1 MAFDI
6 SKFVADFSVPDSGTE
21 VREIPL
27 SKLCGNPANFYPP
40 VPAEELE
47 ALADS
52 IAANGLLEPLLVV
65 DAGGV
70 YKLIS
75 GHNRLR
81 ALQALNAHGGAY
93 RTALCRVLPR
103 MDPAH
108 ELTAIIESNRQ
119 RKKSPALLAKEAEK
133 LTEAYAKRKAA
144 GEELPGRIRD
154 RVAADL
160 GVSATKLG
168 NLSAIKRGLHAPELL
183 DAWEAGALPEAVALE
198 LARLDPAE
206 QRDFTAWVAEDSAR
220 GYTGP
225 DLDRF
230 LARWDDVE
238 EDEPE
243 APAPELEMGFR
254 DREEIARSIAPE
266 DEAEAERHVFRVLP
280 PEPEGQMVLAGW
292 MPGGVDPGEPG
303 EFVVLVD
310 LGGDGYYRA
319 FMAWDGS
326 AWEML
331 PSHQRPELPVGW
343 WLRLPPVPGEEEI

>member
-1 MAFDI
+1 M
-6 SKFVADFSVPDSGTE
+6 PDLSRFGAVLSQVSDSDTE
-21 VREIPL
+21 LREIPL
-27 SKLCGNPANFYPP
+27 SHLCGNPANFYPP

-81 ALQALNAHGGAY
+81 ALQALNAHGGTY

-103 MDPAH
+103 MDSAH

-160 GVSATKLG
+160 GVSPTKLG

-183 DAWEAGALPEAVALE
+183 DAWEEGALPEAVALE
-198 LARLDPAE
+198 LARLDPTE
-206 QRDFTAWVAEDSAR
+206 QGDFAAWVGEDPTR

-230 LARWDDVE
+230 LARWDDE
-238 EDEPE
+238 GEDEPE
-243 APAPELEMGFR
+243 AMLPPEPEMGPR
-254 DREEIARSIAPE
+254 ELEEIARSIVQE
-266 DEAEAERHVFRVLP
+266 DDPPVTRALP
-280 PEPEGQMVLAGW
+280 PEPEGQLVQAGW
-292 MPGGVDPGEPG
+292 MPGGCHPAEPG
-303 EFVVLVD
+303 DFVVLVD
-310 LGGDGYYRA
+310 TDQPRYFRT
-319 FMAWDGS
+319 FMAWDGTV
-326 AWEML
+326 WLML
-331 PSHQRPELPVGW
+331 PSRQSAALGPSW
-343 WLRLPPVPGEEEI
+343 WIRLPPEPERGE

>member
-1 MAFDI
+1 M
-6 SKFVADFSVPDSGTE
+6 PDLSRFGAVLSQVSDSDTE
-21 VREIPL
+21 LREIPL
-27 SKLCGNPANFYPP
+27 SHLCGNPANFYPP

-133 LTEAYAKRKAA
+133 LTEVYSKRKAA

-198 LARLDPAE
+198 LARLDPTE
-206 QRDFTAWVAEDSAR
+206 QRDFAVWVAEDSAR

-225 DLDRF
+225 DLDCF
-230 LARWDDVE
+230 LARWDDE
-238 EDEPE
+238 GEDEPE
-243 APAPELEMGFR
+243 APELEMGSR
-254 DREEIARSIAPE
+254 APEEIARSIYQE
-266 DEAEAERHVFRVLP
+266 DDPPVTRALP

-303 EFVVLVD
+303 LFAAVLD
-310 LGGDGYYRA
+310 LDGKPLKRLLRWQGGQWTLDPT
-319 FMAWDGS
+319 S
-326 AWEML
+326 TEVCV
-331 PSHQRPELPVGW
+331 PVLW